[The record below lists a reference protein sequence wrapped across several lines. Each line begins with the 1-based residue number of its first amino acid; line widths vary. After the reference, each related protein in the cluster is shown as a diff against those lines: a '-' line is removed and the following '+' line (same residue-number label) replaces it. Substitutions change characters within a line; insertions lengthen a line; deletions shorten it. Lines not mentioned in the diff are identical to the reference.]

1 MQWRNGTANRT
12 INRERNQTFSKRLE
26 AANSS
31 IIQESIQTFSKGVGN
46 SKHSIIQ
53 ERIPF
58 RSRHFSST
66 DKAQVGSNTSAR
78 NHAILQGHQVT
89 TIDKHLEKVTCS
101 QEGTCVLQQAH
112 EKSSMQLTPESSNK
126 RRHVRSS
133 ATKFRTQCSL
143 LALRGLHPTQN
154 QSQMLAFTM

>member
-1 MQWRNGTANRT
+1 MFPWESTVQWRNGTANRT

-31 IIQESIQTFSKGVGN
+31 IIQ
-46 SKHSIIQ
+46 IIQ